1 MIDKYANQKALE
13 KMRRA
18 DDLEEALRVSN
29 PGVMLTL
36 VACAAILVGAFLWG
50 FFGSVHT
57 DISATAVRMPGSS
70 SISCVLDSQELSE
83 ISEGDRVMIKGK
95 TFYVD
100 SLSTHSIKRD
110 EVLKLMAGDE
120 SMTEAVMGDRSYG
133 YAVLINGDDMS
144 DIDDGEILSAT
155 IIAKE
160 QSPISLLF

>member
-1 MIDKYANQKALE
+1 MIDKYANPKALE

-18 DDLEEALRVSN
+18 DDLEEALHVSN
-29 PGVMLTL
+29 PGIILTMLAC
-36 VACAAILVGAFLWG
+36 VALIVGIFMWG

-57 DISATAVRMPGSS
+57 DISVTAVRLPGGS
-70 SISCVLDSQELSE
+70 SISCIVDSRELSE
-83 ISEGDRVMIKGK
+83 IREGDRVMIKGK

-100 SLSTHSIKRD
+100 TLSTHSIKRED
-110 EVLKLMAGDE
+110 VKKLMAGDE
-120 SMTEAVMGDRSYG
+120 SVTEAVMGDRNYG